1 MFDSL
6 FTVFVATVI
15 VIIFSTATSYFNG
28 LGFLVRVFCPG
39 MIERNIDHL
48 IQWLVMVLYG
58 ITGTLWAYCV
68 SLFMPS
74 PLASF
79 AFAAGYQVILFLVRP
94 ARDGR

>member
-15 VIIFSTATSYFNG
+15 VIIFATVTSYFNG
-28 LGFLVRVFCPG
+28 LGFLVRVFRLG
-39 MIERNIDHL
+39 TIGQNIDHFT
-48 IQWLVMVLYG
+48 QWFIMVLYG

-79 AFAAGYQVILFLVRP
+79 AFAAGYQVIMFLVRL
-94 ARDGR
+94 A